1 MIIRSPSANGY
12 PVAVTLG
19 IDHLARRM
27 WPTVPASSESGQVE
41 SQSVELD
48 NGASTGLPAG
58 TPLVVLAS
66 SALIALSL
74 ALTLLTMGG
83 AADMVPTGIRTV
95 IVSLVAITLP
105 GIPTAAL
112 LKLPTNGVFGGV
124 AVSTS
129 IACNILLS
137 QANIIG
143 NWHQP
148 YSIQFVLLIASAVAT
163 CFLARQWRL
172 NRESI
177 GIPAAVAAVR
187 ERLAPKGNRVPSIV
201 LLAAAIGCF
210 VSAVL
215 RLDTMAVGNL
225 GLIAALGVDYFI
237 GLGLLAVV
245 LVIEYRRA
253 GTDRAMLSVSNV
265 VLIAYITM
273 PVGWADRTAPFVTA
287 YVHQFISD
295 WILRLDALPPPLDAR
310 ISWAGFFAAAARLTT
325 IGGLGTS
332 GAFLVSASLV
342 FGILLMFPV
351 YAIGLAVCRTEKLA
365 WLTVTSLTLFNWYQQ
380 DYFAPQAVGMQF
392 YATILAVLLWQLRS
406 SAIPALSGGWLHRC
420 LTSWMRVPGRVAGRG
435 PYWTQSVEL
444 VLLLIVA
451 ALVVAHQLT
460 PLVTIETLVIFS
472 LLGLTRHKLL
482 WVAAALVFVAW
493 FLYGAYAYW
502 EGHIG
507 GLLADMG
514 GVDQN
519 LNSSVAPRIS
529 GDPDYSRMQY
539 LRIGASLLL
548 LGFAGLGWFRLPR
561 DGHRFLMMLLA
572 LSPFGIVVV
581 QSYGGEV
588 AIRCFLY
595 ASPMLAALM
604 SMALLPVIQLQ
615 LPERIRMLSGVAGFA
630 IVFALGVLV
639 TTNRGLN
646 VSFEHT
652 TREELAISSQVV
664 RQVNPDQLA
673 YWGQGAAYGIP
684 KGFDLSDDCVVSARA
699 LANCTASP
707 AVRYAI
713 ISDQDKK
720 YLQYRS
726 GVRPE
731 AFASAV
737 DILTSEKGFEVVY
750 RSEQM
755 MVLKK
760 RDAAAVT
767 LRWPS

>member
-1 MIIRSPSANGY
+1 MIFRCTSANRY
-12 PVAVTLG
+12 PDSVALG
-19 IDHLARRM
+19 IDQLARRM
-27 WPTVPASSESGQVE
+27 RPTAPTSSEAGQVKC
-41 SQSVELD
+41 QSVEPGP
-48 NGASTGLPAG
+48 GASDPPVG

-66 SALIALSL
+66 SGLIALSL
-74 ALTLLTMGG
+74 GLTLLTMAG
-83 AADMVPTGIRTV
+83 AADILPAGVRTA
-95 IVSLVAITLP
+95 IVSLVAVTLP
-105 GIPTAAL
+105 GIPAAAL
-112 LKLPTNGVFGGV
+112 LKLPMNGVFGSV

-129 IACNILLS
+129 IACNVLLS
-137 QANIIG
+137 QANIMG

-148 YSIQFVLLIASAVAT
+148 YAVQFVLLIASAVAT
-163 CFLARQWRL
+163 YLVARQWQL
-172 NRESI
+172 NRDSV
-177 GIPAAVAAVR
+177 GIQAAVAAVR
-187 ERLAPKGNRVPSIV
+187 ERLAPAGSRIPSIV
-201 LLAAAIGCF
+201 LLALAIGCF

-215 RLDTMAVGNL
+215 RLDTLAVGNL
-225 GLIAALGVDYFI
+225 GVIAALGVDYFI
-237 GLGLLAVV
+237 GLGFLTVV
-245 LVIEYRRA
+245 FVIEYRRA
-253 GTDRAMLSVSNV
+253 GTDRTMLAVSNV
-265 VLIAYITM
+265 VLIAYLTM

-310 ISWAGFFAAAARLTT
+310 ISWAGFFSAAARLTT

-332 GAFLVSASLV
+332 GVFLVSASLV
-342 FGILLMFPV
+342 FGVLLMFPV
-351 YAIGLAVCRTEKLA
+351 YAIGLVVGGTEKLA
-365 WLTVTSLTLFNWYQQ
+365 WLAVTSLTLFNWYQQ

-392 YATILAVLLWQLRS
+392 YATILAVLLWQLRMS
-406 SAIPALSGGWLHRC
+406 TIPALQGGWVHRC
-420 LTSWMRVPGRVAGRG
+420 LTSWMRIPGRVAGRG
-435 PYWTQSVEL
+435 PRWTQSVEL
-444 VLLLIVA
+444 MLLLIIA

-482 WVAAALVFVAW
+482 WVAAGLVFVAW
-493 FLYGAYAYW
+493 FLYGAYAFW
-502 EGHIG
+502 EGHLG

-519 LNSSVAPRIS
+519 LNSSVAPKIS
-529 GDPDYSRMQY
+529 GDPGYSRMQY

-548 LGFAGLGWFRLPR
+548 LGFAALGWFRLPR

-572 LSPFGIVVV
+572 LSPFGIVAV

-604 SMALLPVIQLQ
+604 AMALLPMIQLQ
-615 LPERIRMLSGVAGFA
+615 LPVRLRPLSGVAGVA
-630 IVFALGVLV
+630 ILFSLAILV
-639 TTNRGLN
+639 TANRGLN

-664 RQVNPDQLA
+664 RQVDPDQLA

-699 LANCTASP
+699 LANCTAST

-713 ISDQDKK
+713 ISDQDKN
-720 YLQYRS
+720 YLRYRS
-726 GVRPE
+726 GVLPE
-731 AFASAV
+731 AFANAV

-755 MVLKK
+755 LILKK
-760 RDAAAVT
+760 RDAPPIT
-767 LRWPS
+767 LRWPA

>member
-1 MIIRSPSANGY
+1 MA
-12 PVAVTLG
+12 LG
-19 IDHLARRM
+19 IDQLARLM
-27 WPTVPASSESGQVE
+27 WPTAPTPSEAGQAE
-41 SQSVELD
+41 PRLVELD
-48 NGASTGLPAG
+48 QGVSKGPPVG

-66 SALIALSL
+66 SVLIALSL

-83 AADMVPTGIRTV
+83 AADVLPPGIRTA
-95 IVSLVAITLP
+95 IVSLVAVTLP
-105 GIPTAAL
+105 GIPAAAL
-112 LKLPTNGVFGGV
+112 LKLPMNGVFGSV

-129 IACNILLS
+129 IASNILLS

-143 NWHQP
+143 NWHRP

-163 CFLARQWRL
+163 YFLARQWQL
-172 NRESI
+172 NRESV
-177 GIPAAVAAVR
+177 GIATAVAAVR
-187 ERLAPKGNRVPSIV
+187 ERLAPAGNRVPGIV
-201 LLAAAIGCF
+201 LLAATIGCF

-253 GTDRAMLSVSNV
+253 GTDRVMLAVSNV

-332 GAFLVSASLV
+332 GVFLVSASLV
-342 FGILLMFPV
+342 FGVLLMFPV
-351 YAIGLAVCRTEKLA
+351 YAIGLAVGRTEKLA
-365 WLTVTSLTLFNWYQQ
+365 WLAVTSLTLFNWYQQ

-406 SAIPALSGGWLHRC
+406 STIPELQGGRVHRC
-420 LTSWMRVPGRVAGRG
+420 LTAWMRTPGRVVGRG
-435 PYWTQSVEL
+435 PRWTQCVEL
-444 VLLLIVA
+444 VLVLIIA

-460 PLVTIETLVIFS
+460 PLVTIETLIIFS

-482 WVAAALVFVAW
+482 WVAAGLVFVAW
-493 FLYGAYAYW
+493 FFYGAYAYW
-502 EGHIG
+502 EGHLG

-519 LNSSVAPRIS
+519 LNSSVAPKIS
-529 GDPDYSRMQY
+529 GDPGYSRMQY

-548 LGFAGLGWFRLPR
+548 LGFAAVGWFRLPR
-561 DGHRFLMMLLA
+561 NGGHRFLMMLLA

-604 SMALLPVIQLQ
+604 AMALLPLLQLR
-615 LPERIRMLSGVAGFA
+615 LPERFRLLSGVAGVA
-630 IVFALGVLV
+630 TVFTLAVLV
-639 TTNRGLN
+639 ITNRGLN

-652 TREELAISSQVV
+652 TREELAVSSQVV
-664 RQVNPDQLA
+664 RQVDPDQLA
-673 YWGQGAAYGIP
+673 YWGQGASYGIP
-684 KGFDLSDDCVVSARA
+684 KGFDLSDDCVVSART
-699 LANCTASP
+699 LADCTASS

-731 AFASAV
+731 TFATAV

-750 RSEQM
+750 HSEQV

-760 RDAAAVT
+760 RDAPAVT